1 MSNPIRVAVCGA
13 RGRMGRET
21 ATAMSTSPDFT
32 LCGIVLRPGTTAP
45 EDIAAPVFYSLP
57 EALAATTPQCIV
69 DFTNPE
75 TSAHFAEIT
84 LHAHVP
90 FVSGTT
96 GMTPHQLDSL
106 RRLSEQ
112 QQTGCVI
119 APNFAI
125 GAVLAMHFAAIAAR
139 YYNWSEVIE
148 LHHEKKNDAP
158 SGTALST
165 AQTMLDA
172 HANPFEHTEASK
184 QVLPGTRGG
193 ELGGIHIHSIRLPG
207 LVAHQEVLFGGTG
220 EVLTIRH
227 DSLARSSFMPGVLRA
242 VSWATTHPHF
252 TYGLAPILGL

>member
-1 MSNPIRVAVCGA
+1 MSNPVRIAVCGA

-21 ATAMSTSPDFT
+21 ATAIAASSDFV
-32 LCGIVLRPGTTAP
+32 LCGIIVRPSTATL
-45 EDIAAPVFYSLP
+45 EGIAAPAFYSLP

-69 DFTNPE
+69 DFTNAE
-75 TSAHFAEIT
+75 AAIHFAEIA

-96 GMTPHQLDSL
+96 GMTSHQLDTL

-158 SGTALST
+158 SGTALGT
-165 AQTMLDA
+165 AQAMLAA
-172 HANPFEHTEASK
+172 HAHPFEHTAASK
-184 QVLPGTRGG
+184 QTLPGTRGG
-193 ELGGIHIHSIRLPG
+193 EFSGIHIHSIRLPG

-227 DSLARSSFMPGVLRA
+227 DSLARSSFMPGIFRA
-242 VSWATTHPHF
+242 ISWATTHPQF
-252 TYGLAPILGL
+252 AYGLAPILGL